1 MSISISIG
9 YNNQDLDK
17 IQKTITYLYELKN
30 ITKDIQ
36 PNDSQIKSLNH
47 NDDITNLI
55 QWYEDILRI
64 LYNGGSPEDFN
75 TNLDD

>member
-36 PNDSQIKSLNH
+36 PDDSQIKSSNH
-47 NDDITNLI
+47 TDDITNLI
-55 QWYEDILRI
+55 LWYEDILRI

-75 TNLDD
+75 QNLTD

>member
-30 ITKDIQ
+30 ITKDIE
-36 PNDSQIKSLNH
+36 PNDFQIKSLTH

-55 QWYEDILRI
+55 LWYEDMLRI

-75 TNLDD
+75 TNLND